1 MLQRK
6 HTPEPKIARP
16 MRTFSFSPPLVAL
29 MLALAGLNRW
39 RLTPALERG
48 TPQQATRHL
57 RLSLTV
63 ETIAAL
69 AIIGLV
75 AWLGTL
81 DPLG

>member
-1 MLQRK
+1 
-6 HTPEPKIARP
+6 
-16 MRTFSFSPPLVAL
+16 
-29 MLALAGLNRW
+29 MLALAALNRW